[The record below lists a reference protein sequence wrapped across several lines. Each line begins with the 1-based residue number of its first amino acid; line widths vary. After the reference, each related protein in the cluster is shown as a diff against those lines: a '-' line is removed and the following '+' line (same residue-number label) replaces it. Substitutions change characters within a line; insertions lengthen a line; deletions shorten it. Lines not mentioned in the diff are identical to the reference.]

1 MIPDDLARARP
12 ADLRRGATAGCPQTL
27 RPLHN
32 ARRCHLQRHGHLP
45 DTLPFGPPR
54 QRAFAQIHRNRTG
67 HRSSFPCRRHD
78 SESTQAEQRNP
89 HTIQIES
96 SRSRRC
102 SRPQPSCLRF
112 RRCPLEDRTA
122 PRRHPRAHRNPGWD
136 RNSVAAAWIKA
147 REIRRLRSSSACTS
161 RGTIRFCC
169 SNARKSDKAGGG
181 RQRHDQLHAILRA
194 SPRGK
199 GVGAG
204 RTPAARNAR
213 SPKDSTSPELQFD
226 GRTRCYDT
234 GIHRPCEASRDR
246 RRGQVRQSRVQR
258 PVEARRWCRGLRKNW
273 ITRNPTRASR

>member
-1 MIPDDLARARP
+1 MFAGPLGRSTFTPPKSSFDSPLYGLVSLRRSHCRTWRHQYVIQRDTFRKEPNQITWLPSCKDGNARLPYRAVIHPEAAQGERGFDPLQEPGLMIPDDLARARP

-122 PRRHPRAHRNPGWD
+122 PRRHPRAHQNPAGT
-136 RNSVAAAWIKA
+136 
-147 REIRRLRSSSACTS
+147 EIPWPRLGSKPGKSA
-161 RGTIRFCC
+161 G
-169 SNARKSDKAGGG
+169 
-181 RQRHDQLHAILRA
+181 
-194 SPRGK
+194 
-199 GVGAG
+199 
-204 RTPAARNAR
+204 
-213 SPKDSTSPELQFD
+213 
-226 GRTRCYDT
+226 
-234 GIHRPCEASRDR
+234 
-246 RRGQVRQSRVQR
+246 
-258 PVEARRWCRGLRKNW
+258 
-273 ITRNPTRASR
+273 